1 MDELKLYY
9 LPTCPF
15 CQKVLLFMKEN
26 DIEIEKHSTREPAE
40 REFLISHGGKNQV
53 PCLFI
58 NGKALY
64 ESDDIIDYLKERFV
78 EERI

>member
-15 CQKVLLFMKEN
+15 SLKVLRFLESN
-26 DIEIEKHSTREPAE
+26 SIVLDLHSTTEPANKE
-40 REFLISHGGKNQV
+40 YLLKHGGKNQV

-58 NGKALY
+58 GDRPLY
-64 ESDDIIDYLKERFV
+64 ESDDIIDYLSEKYLN
-78 EERI
+78 